1 MILLAWHQPLWVGQA
16 LVVKENTGKTV
27 QKRTQVLRWLGPG
40 KWRGIGTGASTEVSQ
55 VLGSQGRRRS
65 SSSLA
70 WATWSDKHGLQSELS
85 GKEHLVVP
93 LCRKPWIPSSVPGK
107 GYVEKTRETDEE
119 NTNYSENLNIV
130 VNRCFE
136 TSAKLPLKKQNAHQ
150 KSSEALYH

>member
-16 LVVKENTGKTV
+16 LVVKENTGKTSSEENSSPEV
-27 QKRTQVLRWLGPG
+27 AWP
-40 KWRGIGTGASTEVSQ
+40 WEMEGIGTGASTEVSQ

-70 WATWSDKHGLQSELS
+70 WATWSDKHGLQSGLS
-85 GKEHLVVP
+85 GKQYLVVP